1 MSLKNFI
8 LSTCGK
14 GVSRLLRRSESSR
27 SEDVELAKCLEARRS
42 KIISR
47 LYESNFQA
55 QRLTQYTIEGVVD
68 VNRQE
73 MEQVFLDP
81 LLGLL
86 IEYLY
91 TGDDVFRDLYLD
103 ERLRYAP
110 HRASPEVRMRFF
122 QELLKEDEAILLEST
137 GAGSERS
144 QKVQSK
150 LHEIHAPLL
159 VEPSRNP
166 LRLLAV
172 GDCLMNEIR
181 VFLPSR
187 CRNIGIDLDMRCLYF
202 SALMGKNLSTEQVV
216 RFLDVTPIDL
226 IAVSF
231 LSYEGLPLYRS
242 LMLEADAISKEEAGR
257 RISGLLAVMG
267 RFLEDL
273 RSRTEAPFLLHNVSG
288 LPLMRWRK
296 RLGFLAPFSSV
307 QQAILNEL
315 NHAIAEL
322 ARHTPNC
329 IVIDEAKVADGHG
342 HRQCQMSAVP
352 QHLAARALFHTSRFG
367 AFLCSPYEEILR
379 SYQNLKKTKVLLLDF
394 DNTLWDGVM
403 AEGVVKQHT
412 ERQQLLRTLKDSGI
426 LLVAV
431 SKNDPK
437 NIRWSEM
444 ALSPDDFVLQ
454 KISWKP
460 KVSSIQ
466 EVAAELDLGLDSFV
480 LIDDSPE
487 ERGLVSSQL
496 AKVCVF
502 DSQDPFTWHSLCH
515 LLQFPNA
522 KQTEEARS
530 RTALYRA
537 QAQRRETLN
546 PQLDYPAMMA
556 SLSLCAK
563 VGLAK
568 AEDLDRVAELVQR
581 TNQFNTTTI
590 RYPKAKLE
598 SFITSATHH
607 LYVAELSDKF
617 GALGLVAVVVIELK
631 DGAAVFES
639 FVMSC
644 RAMGFGLEQLL
655 LRYVVDEVAQAPYFV
670 GRFIPTDRNGPAMF
684 LFSEAGFKSHGT
696 HEWILDK
703 DAPKPQRPT
712 WFTVIPR
719 G

>member
-1 MSLKNFI
+1 MRLKNVL
-8 LSTCGK
+8 LSTWGK
-14 GVSRLLRRSESSR
+14 EVSRVFLRSR
-27 SEDVELAKCLEARRS
+27 SGGSQDVALAQCLEARRS
-42 KIISR
+42 EIVSR
-47 LYESNFQA
+47 LYESNFQV
-55 QRLTQYTIEGVVD
+55 QRLTQYAIEGVGD

-73 MEQVFLDP
+73 MERVFLDP

-91 TGDDVFRDLYLD
+91 TSEDVFRDLYLD

-110 HRASPEVRMRFF
+110 HRAGPEVRKRFF
-122 QELLKEDEAILLEST
+122 QELLKEDEAIFLEIT
-137 GAGSERS
+137 GAVDERA
-144 QKVQSK
+144 KWVQTK
-150 LHEIHAPLL
+150 LNDIHTPLL
-159 VEPSRNP
+159 LEPSRNP

-187 CRNIGIDLDMRCLYF
+187 CRDIGIELDMRCLYF
-202 SALMGKNLSTEQVV
+202 SAMMGKNLSTEQVV
-216 RFLDVTPIDL
+216 RFLEATPVDL

-242 LMLEADAISKEEAGR
+242 LMREAHTLSKEETLQ
-257 RISGLLAVMG
+257 RIGGLLTVMS
-267 RFLEDL
+267 RFLDEL
-273 RSRTEAPFLLHNVSG
+273 RSHTEAPFLLHNVSG

-296 RLGFLAPFSSV
+296 RLRFLAPFSSS
-307 QQAILNEL
+307 QQAVLNEL
-315 NHAIAEL
+315 NHAITEL

-329 IVIDEAKVADGHG
+329 ILIDEANVGNQHG

-352 QHLAARALFHTSRFG
+352 RHIAARALFHTSRFG
-367 AFLCSPYEEILR
+367 AFLSAPYEEILR
-379 SYQNLKKTKVLLLDF
+379 GYQDLRKAKVLLLDF

-403 AEGVVKQHT
+403 AEGVVKHHT
-412 ERQQLLRTLKDSGI
+412 ARQQLLRTLKDSGI

-444 ALSPDDFVLQ
+444 ALTPDDFVLQ

-460 KVSSIQ
+460 KVSSIH

-496 AKVCVF
+496 AKVRTL
-502 DSQDPFTWHSLCH
+502 DSHDPYTWDSLSH
-515 LLQFPNA
+515 LLQFPNT

-530 RTALYRA
+530 RTTLYRA

-556 SLSLCAK
+556 SLSLSAK

-568 AEDLDRVAELVQR
+568 AEDLDRALELVQR

-598 SFITSATHH
+598 SFINSSTHQV
-607 LYVAELSDKF
+607 YVAELSDKF

-631 DGAAVFES
+631 DGTAIFES

-644 RAMGFGLEQLL
+644 RAMGFGLEQLV
-655 LRYVVDEVAQAPYFV
+655 LRYVVDQVAQVTCFI
-670 GRFIPTDRNGPAMF
+670 GRFISTDRNGPAMF

-696 HEWILDK
+696 DEWILDK
-703 DAPKPQRPT
+703 DAPRPSNPT
-712 WFTVIPR
+712 WFTVTQR
-719 G
+719 V